1 MRRGLGYSDAL
12 FRRIGHPV
20 TWIGAALAA
29 LDARLN
35 RDDLPEPSRRARG
48 FAALAALL
56 VVTLAVAA
64 AVQAVAFALPRALA
78 SPRHQPGSPQPAS
91 RSAAWTRMSAPSL
104 RLSKRRAWRPA
115 ASAVGKIVGRDTAAL
130 DEAGVARAAIESLAE
145 NFADGVVAPAFWLA
159 LAGLPGG
166 LGYKAVNTADSM
178 IGHLTPRHASFGFA
192 AAKLDDLLNWPAARL
207 AALWL
212 VAAAALVPGAS
223 AGEAWR
229 ITRRDARGPRLAERR
244 LAGGGDGRRAW
255 ALAGRPAGSTRGGR
269 SRMATIGDGTRSADA
284 GAIRH
289 ALKLYRVACGLE
301 IAIVGAGGA
310 VLCLI
315 GATAGARDAFPSQ

>member
-1 MRRGLGYSDAL
+1 MIATSLAICALALVIEACLGYSDAL

-35 RDDLPEPSRRARG
+35 RDDLTEPSRRARG

-64 AVQAVAFALPRALA
+64 AVQAIAFALPLALA
-78 SPRHQPGSPQPAS
+78 LLVTSLLAS
-91 RSAAWTRMSAPSL
+91 TCLAQRSLDTHV
-104 RLSKRRAWRPA
+104 RAVAQALETQGLEAGRI
-115 ASAVGKIVGRDTAAL
+115 AVGKIVGRDTAVL

-229 ITRRDARGPRLAERR
+229 ITRRDARGHASPNAGWPEAAMAGALGLSLGGPRVY
-244 LAGGGDGRRAW
+244 AGQQVEDG
-255 ALAGRPAGSTRGGR
+255 
-269 SRMATIGDGTRSADA
+269 TIGDGTRAADA

-301 IAIVGAGGA
+301 IAIVALA
-310 VLCLI
+310 ALFF
-315 GATAGARDAFPSQ
+315 A